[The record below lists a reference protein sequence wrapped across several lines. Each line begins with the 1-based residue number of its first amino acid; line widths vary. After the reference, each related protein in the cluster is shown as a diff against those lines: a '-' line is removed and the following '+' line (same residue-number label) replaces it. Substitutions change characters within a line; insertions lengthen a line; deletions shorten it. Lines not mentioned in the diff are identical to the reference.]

1 MPTLIELVSGLLLM
15 IIGAQLS
22 VRAAVALAALLKTRP
37 LFLGLTVVALGSSAP
52 QLAVGLQAAFTDST
66 DIAVG
71 SVIGSNIFNILVTL
85 GLSAL
90 IIPLRVARQLV
101 RVDLPLMIAA
111 TALVAALAWNG
122 ELSALDGVVLLL
134 GMAAYLFV
142 VVRQFAHGARHVP
155 RTDLEPRRRIWPLL
169 GRLALMACGLA
180 LLTFGSH
187 LLVGAAV
194 SVALDLGL
202 SERVIGLTVI
212 AVATSLPALMTS
224 LVAALRG
231 ERDIAVGNIIG
242 SNLFNLLGVLG
253 ITALISTGPLSISP
267 NALDFDLPVMLGVA
281 ALCVPLFYSGYRIT
295 RLEGLLMLGLY
306 AVYGLHIVSFTTG
319 MPLAERLERLMI
331 HYALPVIA
339 LCIVMGTVRAWRRQ
353 H

>member
-1 MPTLIELVSGLLLM
+1 MM
-15 IIGAQLS
+15 IIGAELS
-22 VRAAVALAALLKTRP
+22 VRAAVVLAALLKTRP

-52 QLAVGLQAAFTDST
+52 QMAVGLQAALSDST

-90 IIPLRVARQLV
+90 IIPLRVARQMV
-101 RVDLPLMIAA
+101 RVDLPLMIGA

-122 ELSALDGVVLLL
+122 VLSGLDGVILLIA
-134 GMAAYLFV
+134 MAVYLAV
-142 VVRQFAHGARHVP
+142 VVRQFAHGARHFHVTDAVP
-155 RTDLEPRRRIWPLL
+155 KRKVWPIL
-169 GRLALMACGLA
+169 GRLALMVCGLA
-180 LLTFGSH
+180 LLILGSH

-194 SVALDLGL
+194 VVAQDLGL

-253 ITALISTGPLSISP
+253 ITSLIASGPLSISP

-281 ALCVPLFYSGYRIT
+281 VLCLPLFYSGYRIT
-295 RLEGLLMLGLY
+295 RLEGLLLLGLY

-319 MPLAERLERLMI
+319 MPLAGRLERLMI
-331 HYALPVIA
+331 HYALPVLGIA
-339 LCIVMGTVRAWRRQ
+339 VLIGTVRAWRRQ

>member
-1 MPTLIELVSGLLLM
+1 M

-71 SVIGSNIFNILVTL
+71 SVIGSNIFNVLVTL

-122 ELSALDGVVLLL
+122 ELSALDGAVLLL

-180 LLTFGSH
+180 LLTLGSH

-295 RLEGLLMLGLY
+295 RLEGLLLLGLY

-339 LCIVMGTVRAWRRQ
+339 LCVVVGTVRAWRRQ

>member
-1 MPTLIELVSGLLLM
+1 MPTLIELACGLLLM

-22 VRAAVALAALLKTRP
+22 VRAAVALAALLRTRP

-71 SVIGSNIFNILVTL
+71 SVIGSNIFNVLVTL

-142 VVRQFAHGARHVP
+142 VVRQFAHGARHVA
-155 RTDLEPRRRIWPLL
+155 RTDLEPRRRTWPLL
-169 GRLALMACGLA
+169 GRLSLMVCGLA

-253 ITALISTGPLSISP
+253 ITALISNGPLSISP

-295 RLEGLLMLGLY
+295 RLEGLLLLGLY

-339 LCIVMGTVRAWRRQ
+339 LCVVVGTVRAWRRQ

>member
-1 MPTLIELVSGLLLM
+1 MM
-15 IIGAQLS
+15 IIGAELS
-22 VRAAVALAALLKTRP
+22 VRAAVTLAALLKTRP
-37 LFLGLTVVALGSSAP
+37 LYLGLTVVALGSSAP
-52 QLAVGLQAAFTDST
+52 QMAVGLQAALTDST

-101 RVDLPLMIAA
+101 RVDLPLMIGA
-111 TALVAALAWNG
+111 TVMVAGLAWNG
-122 ELSALDGVVLLL
+122 VLSNVDGVILLI
-134 GMAAYLFV
+134 GMACYLAV
-142 VVRQFAHGARHVP
+142 VIRQFAHGARHVS
-155 RTDLEPRRRIWPLL
+155 TSEEVPRRKVWPIT
-169 GRLALMACGLA
+169 GRLLQMGGGLA
-180 LLTFGSH
+180 LLILGSH

-194 SVALDLGL
+194 IVAQDLGL

-224 LVAALRG
+224 LIATLRG

-253 ITALISTGPLSISP
+253 ITSLIASGPLSISP
-267 NALDFDLPVMLGVA
+267 NALDFDLPVMVGVA
-281 ALCVPLFYSGYRIT
+281 LLCLPLFYSGYRIT
-295 RLEGLLMLGLY
+295 RLEGLLLLGLY
-306 AVYGLHIVSFTTG
+306 AVYALHIVSFTTG
-319 MPLAERLERLMI
+319 MPLAGRLERLMI
-331 HYALPVIA
+331 HYALPVLGIGV
-339 LCIVMGTVRAWRRQ
+339 LISTVRAWRRQ

>member
-1 MPTLIELVSGLLLM
+1 MM
-15 IIGAQLS
+15 IIGAELS

-52 QLAVGLQAAFTDST
+52 QMAVGLQAALTDST
-66 DIAVG
+66 DIAIG
-71 SVIGSNIFNILVTL
+71 SVIGSNIFNVLVTL

-101 RVDLPLMIAA
+101 RVDLPLMIGA
-111 TALVAALAWNG
+111 TALVAVLAWNG
-122 ELSALDGVVLLL
+122 VLSGMDGVILLIAMAGYL
-134 GMAAYLFV
+134 GV
-142 VVRQFAHGARHVP
+142 VVRQFAHGARHFNP
-155 RTDLEPRRRIWPLL
+155 TEATAKRRAWPIL
-169 GRLALMACGLA
+169 GRLSLMGCGLA
-180 LLTFGSH
+180 LMILGSH

-194 SVALDLGL
+194 IVAQDLGL

-212 AVATSLPALMTS
+212 AIATSLPALTTS
-224 LVAALRG
+224 LIAALRG

-253 ITALISTGPLSISP
+253 LTSLIASTPLSISP

-281 ALCVPLFYSGYRIT
+281 VLCLPLFYSGYRIT
-295 RLEGLLMLGLY
+295 RLEGLLLLGLY

-331 HYALPVIA
+331 VYALPVLGLGVLIS
-339 LCIVMGTVRAWRRQ
+339 TVRAWRRQ

>member
-1 MPTLIELVSGLLLM
+1 M
-15 IIGAQLS
+15 IIGAQVS

-71 SVIGSNIFNILVTL
+71 SVIGSNIFNVLVTL

-122 ELSALDGVVLLL
+122 ELSGLDGVVLLL

-155 RTDLEPRRRIWPLL
+155 RTDLEPRRRLWPLL

-180 LLTFGSH
+180 LLTLGSH
-187 LLVGAAV
+187 LLVSAAV

-295 RLEGLLMLGLY
+295 RLEGLLLLGLY

-339 LCIVMGTVRAWRRQ
+339 LCVVVGTVRAWRRQ

>member
-1 MPTLIELVSGLLLM
+1 MIELVCGLLLM

-22 VRAAVALAALLKTRP
+22 VRAAVALATLLKTRP

-71 SVIGSNIFNILVTL
+71 SVIGSNIFNVLVTL

-101 RVDLPLMIAA
+101 RVDLPLMIVA

-180 LLTFGSH
+180 LLTLGSH

-295 RLEGLLMLGLY
+295 RLEGLLLLGLY

-339 LCIVMGTVRAWRRQ
+339 LCVVVGTVRAWRRQ

>member
-1 MPTLIELVSGLLLM
+1 M

-22 VRAAVALAALLKTRP
+22 VRAAVALATLLKTRP

-71 SVIGSNIFNILVTL
+71 SVIGSNIFNVLVTL

-101 RVDLPLMIAA
+101 RVDLPLMIVA

-180 LLTFGSH
+180 LLTLGSH

-295 RLEGLLMLGLY
+295 RLEGLLLLGLY

-339 LCIVMGTVRAWRRQ
+339 LCVVVGTVRAWRRQ

>member
-1 MPTLIELVSGLLLM
+1 VIELICGLLLM

-71 SVIGSNIFNILVTL
+71 SVIGSNIFNVLVTL

-122 ELSALDGVVLLL
+122 ELSALDGIVLLL
-134 GMAAYLFV
+134 GMAGYLFV

-155 RTDLEPRRRIWPLL
+155 RTDLAPRRRIGPLL
-169 GRLALMACGLA
+169 GRLVLMACGLA

-295 RLEGLLMLGLY
+295 RLEGLLLLGLY
-306 AVYGLHIVSFTTG
+306 TVYGLHIVSFTTG
-319 MPLAERLERLMI
+319 MPLAERLESLMI
-331 HYALPVIA
+331 HYALPVVA
-339 LCIVMGTVRAWRRQ
+339 LCVVVGTVRAWRRQ

>member
-1 MPTLIELVSGLLLM
+1 M
-15 IIGAQLS
+15 IIGAELS
-22 VRAAVALAALLKTRP
+22 VRAAVRLAALLKVRP

-52 QLAVGLQAAFTDST
+52 QMAVGLQAALTDST

-71 SVIGSNIFNILVTL
+71 SVIGSNIFNVLVTL
-85 GLSAL
+85 GLSAM

-101 RVDLPLMIAA
+101 RVDLPLMIGA
-111 TALVAALAWNG
+111 TLLVALLAWNG
-122 ELSALDGVVLLL
+122 ELSGLDGGILLL
-134 GMAAYLFV
+134 AMAAYLLV
-142 VVRQFAHGARHVP
+142 VLRQFAHGARRAVSPTQEP
-155 RTDLEPRRRIWPLL
+155 RRRRIWPLL
-169 GRLALMACGLA
+169 GRLAMVITGLS
-180 LLTFGSH
+180 LLIFGSH

-194 SVALDLGL
+194 VVAQDLGL

-224 LVAALRG
+224 LIAALRG

-253 ITALISTGPLSISP
+253 VTALIASGPLSISP

-281 ALCVPLFYSGYRIT
+281 ALCLPLFYSGYRIT
-295 RLEGLLMLGLY
+295 RLEGLLLLGLY
-306 AVYGLHIVSFTTG
+306 AVYALHIVSFTTG
-319 MPLAERLERLMI
+319 MPLADRLERLMT
-331 HYALPVIA
+331 HYALPV
-339 LCIVMGTVRAWRRQ
+339 LGTLVLVSTVRAWRRQ

>member
-71 SVIGSNIFNILVTL
+71 SVIGSNIFNVLVTL

-122 ELSALDGVVLLL
+122 ELSALDGAVLLL

-142 VVRQFAHGARHVP
+142 VVRQFAHGARHVA

-180 LLTFGSH
+180 LLTLGSH

-295 RLEGLLMLGLY
+295 RLEGLLLLGLY

-339 LCIVMGTVRAWRRQ
+339 LCVVVGTVRAWRRQ

>member
-1 MPTLIELVSGLLLM
+1 M
-15 IIGAQLS
+15 IIGAELS
-22 VRAAVALAALLKTRP
+22 VRAAVVLAALLKTRP
-37 LFLGLTVVALGSSAP
+37 LFLGLTVIALGSSAP
-52 QLAVGLQAAFTDST
+52 QMAVGLQAALTDST

-71 SVIGSNIFNILVTL
+71 SVIGSNIFNVLVTL

-122 ELSALDGVVLLL
+122 VLSALDGVLLLL
-134 GMAAYLFV
+134 GMAGYLFIV
-142 VVRQFAHGARHVP
+142 LRQFAHGVRHVAA
-155 RTDLEPRRRIWPLL
+155 TDAAPRRRTWPII
-169 GRLALMACGLA
+169 GRLALMSGGLA
-180 LLTFGSH
+180 LLILGSH

-194 SVALDLGL
+194 VVAEDLGL

-224 LVAALRG
+224 LIAALRG

-253 ITALISTGPLSISP
+253 VTALISSGPLSISP

-281 ALCVPLFYSGYRIT
+281 FLCLPLFYSGYRIT
-295 RLEGLLMLGLY
+295 RLEGLLLLGLY
-306 AVYGLHIVSFTTG
+306 AVYGLHIVSFATG
-319 MPLAERLERLMI
+319 MPLAERLERLMV
-331 HYALPVIA
+331 HYALPVLGLGVLIS
-339 LCIVMGTVRAWRRQ
+339 TFRAWRRQ

>member
-15 IIGAQLS
+15 IIGAQMS

-180 LLTFGSH
+180 LLTFGSY

-224 LVAALRG
+224 LIAALRG

-242 SNLFNLLGVLG
+242 SNLFNLLGGLG

-339 LCIVMGTVRAWRRQ
+339 VCIVVGTVRAWRRQ

>member
-1 MPTLIELVSGLLLM
+1 M

-71 SVIGSNIFNILVTL
+71 SVIGSNIFNVLVTL

-142 VVRQFAHGARHVP
+142 VVRQFAHGARHVA

-180 LLTFGSH
+180 LLTLGSH

-295 RLEGLLMLGLY
+295 RLEGLLLLGLY

-339 LCIVMGTVRAWRRQ
+339 LCVVVGTVRAWRRQ

>member
-1 MPTLIELVSGLLLM
+1 M
-15 IIGAQLS
+15 IIGAELS
-22 VRAAVALAALLKTRP
+22 VRAAVALAVLLKTRP

-52 QLAVGLQAAFTDST
+52 QMAVGLQAALTDST

-101 RVDLPLMIAA
+101 RVDLPLMIGA
-111 TALVAALAWNG
+111 TALVAGLAWNG
-122 ELSALDGVVLLL
+122 VLSRLDGVILLL
-134 GMAAYLFV
+134 AMGGYLAV
-142 VVRQFAHGARHVP
+142 VVRQFAHGARHFS
-155 RTDLEPRRRIWPLL
+155 THGETTRRKVWPIL
-169 GRLALMACGLA
+169 GRLGLMGCGLT
-180 LLTFGSH
+180 LLILGSH
-187 LLVGAAV
+187 LLVESAA
-194 SVALDLGL
+194 AAAQDLGL

-224 LVAALRG
+224 LIAALRG

-253 ITALISTGPLSISP
+253 LTSLIASGPLSISP
-267 NALDFDLPVMLGVA
+267 NAMDFDLPVMLGVA
-281 ALCVPLFYSGYRIT
+281 VLCLPLFYSGYRIT
-295 RLEGLLMLGLY
+295 RLEGLLLLGLY
-306 AVYGLHIVSFTTG
+306 AAYGLHIVSFTTG
-319 MPLAERLERLMI
+319 MPLAGRLERLMI
-331 HYALPVIA
+331 HYALPV
-339 LCIVMGTVRAWRRQ
+339 LGVCVLVSTVRAWRRQ

>member
-1 MPTLIELVSGLLLM
+1 M
-15 IIGAQLS
+15 IIGAELS

-37 LFLGLTVVALGSSAP
+37 MFLGLTVVALGSSAP
-52 QLAVGLQAAFTDST
+52 QMAVGLQAALTDST

-71 SVIGSNIFNILVTL
+71 SVIGSNIFNMLVTL

-101 RVDLPLMIAA
+101 RVDLPLMIGA
-111 TALVAALAWNG
+111 TMLVAALAWDG
-122 ELSALDGVVLLL
+122 ELTAMDGAALLL
-134 GMAAYLFV
+134 GLAGYLAV
-142 VVRQFAHGARHVP
+142 VLRQFAHGTRHIGITDAAPP
-155 RTDLEPRRRIWPLL
+155 RKVWPIL
-169 GRLALMACGLA
+169 GRLTLMACGLT
-180 LLTFGSH
+180 LLIVGSH

-194 SVALDLGL
+194 VIAQDLGL

-212 AVATSLPALMTS
+212 AVATSVPALMTS

-253 ITALISTGPLSISP
+253 LTSMIASGPLSISP

-281 ALCVPLFYSGYRIT
+281 ALCLPLFYSGYRIT
-295 RLEGLLMLGLY
+295 RLEGLLLLGLY

-319 MPLAERLERLMI
+319 MPLADRLERLMT
-331 HYALPVIA
+331 HYALPV
-339 LCIVMGTVRAWRRQ
+339 LGVCVLVSTVRAWRRQ

>member
-1 MPTLIELVSGLLLM
+1 MIELIGGLLMM
-15 IIGAQLS
+15 IIGAELS
-22 VRAAVALAALLKTRP
+22 VRAAVVLAALLKTRP

-52 QLAVGLQAAFTDST
+52 QMAVGLQAALSDST

-90 IIPLRVARQLV
+90 IIPLRVARQMV
-101 RVDLPLMIAA
+101 RVDLPLMIGA
-111 TALVAALAWNG
+111 TGLVAALAWNG
-122 ELSALDGVVLLL
+122 VLSGVDGVILLIA
-134 GMAAYLFV
+134 MAGYLAV
-142 VVRQFAHGARHVP
+142 VIRQFAHGARHFEATDAVP
-155 RTDLEPRRRIWPLL
+155 KRKVWAIL

-180 LLTFGSH
+180 LLILGSH
-187 LLVGAAV
+187 LLVGAAAV
-194 SVALDLGL
+194 VAQDLGL

-253 ITALISTGPLSISP
+253 VTALIASGPLSISP

-281 ALCVPLFYSGYRIT
+281 VLCLPLFYSGYRIT
-295 RLEGLLMLGLY
+295 RLEGLLLLGLY
-306 AVYGLHIVSFTTG
+306 AVYGLHIISFTTG
-319 MPLAERLERLMI
+319 MPLAGRLERLMI
-331 HYALPVIA
+331 LYALPVLGTAVLI
-339 LCIVMGTVRAWRRQ
+339 GTVRAWRRQ

>member
-1 MPTLIELVSGLLLM
+1 MIELVCGLLLM

-71 SVIGSNIFNILVTL
+71 SVIGSNIFNVLVTL

-101 RVDLPLMIAA
+101 RVDLPLMIVA

-180 LLTFGSH
+180 LLTLGSH

-295 RLEGLLMLGLY
+295 RLEGLLLLGLY

-339 LCIVMGTVRAWRRQ
+339 LCVVVGTVRAWRRQ

>member
-1 MPTLIELVSGLLLM
+1 M

-71 SVIGSNIFNILVTL
+71 SVIGSNIFNVLVTL

-101 RVDLPLMIAA
+101 RVDLPLMIVA

-122 ELSALDGVVLLL
+122 ELSALDGAVLLL

-180 LLTFGSH
+180 LLTLGSH

-295 RLEGLLMLGLY
+295 RLEGLLLLGLY

-339 LCIVMGTVRAWRRQ
+339 LCVVVGTVRAWRRQ

>member
-1 MPTLIELVSGLLLM
+1 MIALSGGLLLM
-15 IIGAQLS
+15 IIGADLS

-52 QLAVGLQAAFTDST
+52 QMAVGLQAALTDST

-101 RVDLPLMIAA
+101 RVDLPLMIGA
-111 TALVAALAWNG
+111 TALVTGLAWNG
-122 ELSALDGVVLLL
+122 VLSKLDGVILLL
-134 GMAAYLFV
+134 AMAGYLAV
-142 VVRQFAHGARHVP
+142 VVRQFAHGARHFSAHDE
-155 RTDLEPRRRIWPLL
+155 TTRRKVWPIL
-169 GRLALMACGLA
+169 GRLGLMACGLT
-180 LLTFGSH
+180 LLILGSH
-187 LLVGAAV
+187 LLVESAV
-194 SVALDLGL
+194 VVAQDLGL

-224 LVAALRG
+224 LIAALRR

-253 ITALISTGPLSISP
+253 LTSLIASGPLSISP
-267 NALDFDLPVMLGVA
+267 NAMDFDLPVMLGVA
-281 ALCVPLFYSGYRIT
+281 VLCLPLFYSGYRIT
-295 RLEGLLMLGLY
+295 RLEGLLLLGLY
-306 AVYGLHIVSFTTG
+306 AVYGLHIISFATG
-319 MPLAERLERLMI
+319 MPLAERLERLMT
-331 HYALPVIA
+331 HYALPTLGVCV
-339 LCIVMGTVRAWRRQ
+339 LVSTVRAWRRQ

>member
-1 MPTLIELVSGLLLM
+1 M

-71 SVIGSNIFNILVTL
+71 SVIGSNIFNVLVTL

-155 RTDLEPRRRIWPLL
+155 RTDVEPQRRVRPIL
-169 GRLALMACGLA
+169 GRLALMLCGLA
-180 LLTFGSH
+180 LLTLGSH

-202 SERVIGLTVI
+202 SERVVGLTVI
-212 AVATSLPALMTS
+212 AGATSLPALMTS

-253 ITALISTGPLSISP
+253 ITALIATGPLSISP

-281 ALCVPLFYSGYRIT
+281 ALCLPLFYSGYRIT
-295 RLEGLLMLGLY
+295 RLEGLLLLGLF
-306 AVYGLHIVSFTTG
+306 AVYALHIVSFTTG

-339 LCIVMGTVRAWRRQ
+339 LCILVGTVRAWRRQ

>member
-1 MPTLIELVSGLLLM
+1 M
-15 IIGAQLS
+15 IIGAELS
-22 VRAAVALAALLKTRP
+22 VRAAVVLAALLKTRP
-37 LFLGLTVVALGSSAP
+37 LFLGLTVIALGSSAP
-52 QLAVGLQAAFTDST
+52 QLAVGLQAALTDST

-71 SVIGSNIFNILVTL
+71 SVIGSNIFNVLVTL

-101 RVDLPLMIAA
+101 RVDLPLMIGA

-122 ELSALDGVVLLL
+122 ELSAADGVVLLL
-134 GMAAYLFV
+134 GLAAYLFV
-142 VVRQFAHGARHVP
+142 VSRQFAHGVRHVAKP
-155 RTDLEPRRRIWPLL
+155 DVQPRRKSWPIL
-169 GRLALMACGLA
+169 GRLALMSCGLA
-180 LLTFGSH
+180 LLILGSH
-187 LLVGAAV
+187 LMVGAAIV
-194 SVALDLGL
+194 VAQDLGL

-224 LVAALRG
+224 LIAALRG

-253 ITALISTGPLSISP
+253 VTALISSGPLSISP

-281 ALCVPLFYSGYRIT
+281 ALCLPLFYSSYRIT
-295 RLEGLLMLGLY
+295 RLEGLLLLGLY
-306 AVYGLHIVSFTTG
+306 AAYGLHIVSFTTG
-319 MPLAERLERLMI
+319 MPLAERLERLMV
-331 HYALPVIA
+331 HYALPVMA
-339 LCIVMGTVRAWRRQ
+339 AGIVISTVRAWRRQ